1 MGDNVLILFKK
12 SKKLKLFNNQL
23 DDNNIIYKKE
33 SNLPF
38 YNYTFKMQNINKIM
52 YYILYNNLIIENEEF
67 FIKLYFK
74 HNKLSDNEKDEYMR
88 MQFKRFGK

>member
-1 MGDNVLILFKK
+1 MGDVLILFKN
-12 SKKLKLFNNQL
+12 SKKLKLFDKQL
-23 DDNNIIYKKE
+23 NDNNIIYKKE

-67 FIKLYFK
+67 YIKWYFK
-74 HNKLSDNEKDEYMR
+74 NNKLSENEKNEYMQL
-88 MQFKRFGK
+88 QFKRFGK

>member
-33 SNLPF
+33 SNLP
-38 YNYTFKMQNINKIM
+38 YTFKMQNINKIM

-67 FIKLYFK
+67 L
-74 HNKLSDNEKDEYMR
+74 
-88 MQFKRFGK
+88 

>member
-67 FIKLYFK
+67 L
-74 HNKLSDNEKDEYMR
+74 
-88 MQFKRFGK
+88 

>member
-38 YNYTFKMQNINKIM
+38 YDYTFKMQNINKIM
-52 YYILYNNLIIENEEF
+52 YYILYNNLITENEEF

-88 MQFKRFGK
+88 MQFKRF

>member
-1 MGDNVLILFKK
+1 
-12 SKKLKLFNNQL
+12 
-23 DDNNIIYKKE
+23 
-33 SNLPF
+33 
-38 YNYTFKMQNINKIM
+38 MQNINKIM

>member
-38 YNYTFKMQNINKIM
+38 II
-52 YYILYNNLIIENEEF
+52 ILLKCRILI
-67 FIKLYFK
+67 K
-74 HNKLSDNEKDEYMR
+74 
-88 MQFKRFGK
+88 

>member
-1 MGDNVLILFKK
+1 MGDLLILFRN
-12 SKKLKLFNNQL
+12 SRKLKIFNKQL
-23 DDNNIIYKKE
+23 NDNYIICKKD

-67 FIKLYFK
+67 YIKWYFK
-74 HNKLSDNEKDEYMR
+74 NNKLSETEKNEYMQ